1 MSTISPSTLLEM
13 DLEEMEYEATRRDIP
28 ANKKVRRIGRLI
40 ERAGRHL
47 EALNDSQ
54 QGS

>member
-1 MSTISPSTLLEM
+1 MTTIRPSTLLEM

-47 EALNDSQ
+47 ERLEREQSTQ
-54 QGS
+54 